1 MVTGTK
7 FEEMNA
13 WDNFNAKIHRG
24 HRMLKLPKSPFIKSV
39 ALFFCFTVWANETLK
54 HLYYQTEIMYDN
66 AKIYVLSYN
75 NTIKHQM
82 WEGLYSNFDL

>member
-24 HRMLKLPKSPFIKSV
+24 HRMLKLPKSSFIKSV
-39 ALFFCFTVWANETLK
+39 ALFFCITVWANETIK
-54 HLYYQTEIMYDN
+54 HLYYQTKIMYDN
-66 AKIYVLSYN
+66 TKIYV
-75 NTIKHQM
+75 
-82 WEGLYSNFDL
+82 